1 MKSIRRYDLDW
12 LRVLAFLLLIFFHTG
27 MFFNYW
33 GWHVK
38 NNVQT
43 HWVEY
48 PMMFTSAWRMA
59 LLFMISGMGVYWALG
74 QRSAGSFLGER
85 TKRIFIPLVFG
96 MFFIIPPQ
104 IFFERISNGA
114 TYSFL
119 EFYPSTFEFLPYPK
133 GNFSWHHLWYLA
145 YLFCYSVI
153 GLPIL
158 LLLRK
163 PGGQQLTARLAQVFS
178 NPLWLLLIPTVWHW
192 LADFW
197 WDERFPTTNNLVRD
211 WRQHWHYF
219 SLFLTGYVFC
229 TQQQFWDTLAR
240 YRFLTLGLVCVCTT
254 ILYTFFWIDSIPKEG
269 AAWAGYEFFRT
280 FNAWACLLAIFGNGY
295 RYLRFNNRFLAYANE
310 AVYPFYILHQ
320 TITVSAGYYLAPLP
334 MAWPLKFLLL
344 VGITFGGCWLLY
356 ELIIRRFQ
364 LTRLLFGMKTHI
376 RQ

>member
-119 EFYPSTFEFLPYPK
+119 EFYPSTFEFLPYP
-133 GNFSWHHLWYLA
+133 
-145 YLFCYSVI
+145 
-153 GLPIL
+153 
-158 LLLRK
+158 
-163 PGGQQLTARLAQVFS
+163 
-178 NPLWLLLIPTVWHW
+178 
-192 LADFW
+192 
-197 WDERFPTTNNLVRD
+197 
-211 WRQHWHYF
+211 
-219 SLFLTGYVFC
+219 
-229 TQQQFWDTLAR
+229 
-240 YRFLTLGLVCVCTT
+240 
-254 ILYTFFWIDSIPKEG
+254 
-269 AAWAGYEFFRT
+269 
-280 FNAWACLLAIFGNGY
+280 
-295 RYLRFNNRFLAYANE
+295 
-310 AVYPFYILHQ
+310 
-320 TITVSAGYYLAPLP
+320 
-334 MAWPLKFLLL
+334 
-344 VGITFGGCWLLY
+344 
-356 ELIIRRFQ
+356 
-364 LTRLLFGMKTHI
+364 
-376 RQ
+376 